1 MKSRPAI
8 PCLLLVSALAACGSG
23 GGGGRPAS
31 SGPGPSRPL
40 TAGTI
45 VTTVPVANQ
54 AVTMAY
60 DGRYLWVGSA
70 DGGSVTQVDT
80 TIGQAIRTTRIGGR
94 PIGIAVTAEGVW
106 AADNAGSSVTR
117 LDLGTGQPNATVR
130 VASNPLGFAQV
141 DQDLW
146 VFSQSEQRA
155 TVLDPRAATV
165 TRTVP
170 LPGLGGGYPDVAAGS
185 IWVPDLSGTT
195 RSVWQINPTS
205 GQVTRR
211 IGTGP
216 HPAEISFGFGS
227 GWVTDE
233 QGVTRFDP
241 ATGKVQARITG
252 LGRQLDGIAATAD
265 AVWVVSIADNRLSK
279 VDPTTNQPV
288 ATLNVCTGPRHLTVV
303 GDDLWVACLNAGLL
317 VQVHP
322 N

>member
-1 MKSRPAI
+1 MKLRPAI
-8 PCLLLVSALAACGSG
+8 PCVLLVTALAACGSDG
-23 GGGGRPAS
+23 GGQPASGRPS
-31 SGPGPSRPL
+31 PSRPL

-45 VTTVPVANQ
+45 VTTVPVASQ
-54 AVTMAY
+54 AVAMAF

-80 TIGQAIRTTRIGGR
+80 TIGQAIRTTKIGGR
-94 PIGIAVTAEGVW
+94 PIGIAVTADGVW
-106 AADNAGSSVTR
+106 VADNAGSTVSR
-117 LDLGTGQPNATVR
+117 LDFGTGQPNATVR
-130 VASNPLGFAQV
+130 VAPNPLGFAQV
-141 DQDLW
+141 DRDLW
-146 VFSQSEQRA
+146 VFSQSDQRA
-155 TVLDPRAATV
+155 TVLDTRTATV
-165 TRTVP
+165 TRTVS

-211 IGTGP
+211 ISTGP

-241 ATGKVQARITG
+241 TTGKVQARIAD
-252 LGRQLDGIAATAD
+252 LGRQLDGVATTAD
-265 AVWVVSIADNRLSK
+265 AVWVVSIADNRLSRI
-279 VDPTTNQPV
+279 DPATNQPI
-288 ATLNVCTGPRHLTVV
+288 ASLNVCTGPRHLAVV
-303 GDDLWVACLNAGLL
+303 GDDLWIACLNSGLL

>member
-1 MKSRPAI
+1 VKPRSAI
-8 PCLLLVSALAACGSG
+8 PYLLLVTTLAACGSTG
-23 GGGGRPAS
+23 GGQPASRRPGPTRPA
-31 SGPGPSRPL
+31 

-54 AVTMAY
+54 AVAMAF

-70 DGGSVTQVDT
+70 DSGSVTQVDT
-80 TIGQAIRTTRIGGR
+80 TIGQAIRTTKIGGR
-94 PIGIAVTAEGVW
+94 PIGITVTADGVW
-106 AADNAGSSVTR
+106 VADNAGSAVTR
-117 LDLGTGQPNATVR
+117 LDSGTGQPTATVR
-130 VASNPLGFAQV
+130 VGPNPLGFAQIN
-141 DQDLW
+141 QDLW

-155 TVLDPRAATV
+155 TVLDPRTATV
-165 TRTVP
+165 TRIVP

-195 RSVWQINPTS
+195 RSVWQINPDS

-211 IGTGP
+211 IATGP

-241 ATGKVQARITG
+241 ATGKVQARITD
-252 LGRQLDGIAATAD
+252 LGRQLDGIATTAD
-265 AVWVVSIADNRLSK
+265 AVWVVSIADNRLTK
-279 VDPTTNQPV
+279 VDPTTNLPV
-288 ATLNVCTGPRHLTVV
+288 ATLDVCTGPRHLLVV
-303 GDDLWVACLNAGLL
+303 GDYLWVACLNSGLL
-317 VQVHP
+317 VQVQP